1 MDSRGVSNCRISDT
15 TISNSILRQQRI
27 KCLHHLPAD
36 SASRAQRN
44 QFTPQGFNDRAALH
58 STESLRYLLQHA
70 WQFGVIAVRFD
81 ALDDLQRQSRIAAV
95 QLGHCFTMGPASSHL
110 RSIGPA

>member
-1 MDSRGVSNCRISDT
+1 MSNCRISDT
-15 TISNSILRQQRI
+15 TISILRQQRI
-27 KCLHHLPAD
+27 KCMHHLPAD
-36 SASRAQRN
+36 SAPRAQRS
-44 QFTPQGFNDRAALH
+44 QFTLQGFNDWVVLH
-58 STESLRYLLQHA
+58 SIERLRYLLQHA

-95 QLGHCFTMGPASSHL
+95 QLGHCFTMGSASSHL